1 MKNTVLIILIIF
13 SILSSQCSSLKK
25 SPVNEC
31 KENIEFKDVF
41 MSHIVNVE
49 NYTLQKE
56 FDKKK
61 FNEGINFLSKYC
73 YISEEELM
81 NYANEYTNSIVF
93 YKDKEG
99 WLKWYEENK
108 CNNIQFK

>member
-1 MKNTVLIILIIF
+1 MKNAVFIILVIF
-13 SILSSQCSSLKK
+13 SMLSLQCSNLKN
-25 SPVNEC
+25 SPINEC

-41 MSHIVNVE
+41 MSHIANVE

-56 FDKKK
+56 FDKRK
-61 FNEGINFLSKYC
+61 FNDGIKVLSKYC
-73 YISEEELM
+73 HVSEEELM

>member
-1 MKNTVLIILIIF
+1 MNKKILVVFIIF
-13 SILSSQCSSLKK
+13 SILNSQCSSLKK
-25 SPVNEC
+25 IEKKDC
-31 KENIEFKDVF
+31 IENVEFKNTF
-41 MSHIVNVE
+41 MSHISNVE
-49 NYTLQKE
+49 NYTTQKE

-61 FNEGINFLSKYC
+61 FNDGIKFLSKYC
-73 YISEEELM
+73 YVSEEELM

-108 CNNIQFK
+108 CDNIQFK

>member
-1 MKNTVLIILIIF
+1 MKKIILIALIAF
-13 SILSSQCSSLKK
+13 SIVNLQCSSLKK
-25 SPVNEC
+25 NEQKDC
-31 KENIEFKDVF
+31 IENFQFKNVF
-41 MSHIVNVE
+41 VSHITDVE

-56 FDKKK
+56 FNKKK
-61 FNEGINFLSKYC
+61 FNDGIEFLSKYC
-73 YISEEELM
+73 HVSEKELM

>member
-1 MKNTVLIILIIF
+1 MLIIMF
-13 SILSSQCSSLKK
+13 SILNSECSSINKNAKLD
-25 SPVNEC
+25 C
-31 KENIEFKDVF
+31 KENIEFKDAF
-41 MSHIVNVE
+41 MSNISNVE
-49 NYTLQKE
+49 NYTLGKE
-56 FDKKK
+56 FDKNK
-61 FNEGINFLSKYC
+61 FNDGIKFLSKYC
-73 YISEEELM
+73 HVSQEELM

>member
-1 MKNTVLIILIIF
+1 MKNTFLIIAVIF
-13 SILSSQCSSLKK
+13 SIINSQCTSLKK
-25 SPVNEC
+25 SSINEC
-31 KENIEFKDVF
+31 KENIEFKDAF
-41 MSHIVNVE
+41 MSHITNVE

-56 FDKKK
+56 FEKKK
-61 FNEGINFLSKYC
+61 FNDGIKFLSKYC
-73 YISEEELM
+73 HVSEEELM